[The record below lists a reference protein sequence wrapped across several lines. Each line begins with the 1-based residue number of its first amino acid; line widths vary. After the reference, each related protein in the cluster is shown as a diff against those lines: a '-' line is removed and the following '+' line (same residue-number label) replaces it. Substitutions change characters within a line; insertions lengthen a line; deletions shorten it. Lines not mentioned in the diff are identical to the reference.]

1 MVIKII
7 ETEKKGGY
15 KVGFNG
21 FRLSVL
27 QVKKF

>member
-1 MVIKII
+1 MVIKIT

-15 KVGFNG
+15 KVVFNG